1 MNLTCTVSTSH
12 TDSEDAGRELGTA
25 IAQQLGG
32 ERPDAVIVFASS
44 RYAYEPLLRALS
56 SSCSPRI
63 LVGSSSAGEF
73 TQNSFEQGT
82 ACAIAFR
89 SDEMLF
95 SAGLGRGLHEDRKQ
109 AAKAIVSAFVGGR
122 NHDYPFRSALVM
134 TDALA
139 GHADDFVE
147 EMTLM
152 TAGNYKLF
160 GGGAGDDAH
169 FRKTHVFM
177 DTEAVPNAAVA
188 LEIVS
193 KKPIGVGVSHGWEP
207 ASPPFRVTQA
217 DGARLISLN
226 SFPASE
232 VLLEH
237 ARATGQTLQLDNP
250 LPFFLHNVLGIV
262 TDGGFRLRVPLSIEA
277 DGTVVCA
284 ADIPEG
290 ALLHVMKPQG
300 LSAMEATK
308 NALSQLDGMAPA
320 AALFFDCV
328 ATRLRMGKE
337 FGFELKAVEDV
348 LGNGA
353 SFAGCNTY
361 GQIASSEGQFN
372 GFHNCTAVV
381 CVFPR

>member
-1 MNLTCTVSTSH
+1 MHSTCTVSTNLE
-12 TDSEDAGRELGTA
+12 DSLAAGEELGRA
-25 IAQQLGG
+25 IRQKLAG

-44 RYAYEPLLRALS
+44 RYDYEPLLQGLS
-56 SSCSPRI
+56 GSCSPRI
-63 LVGSSSAGEF
+63 LMGSSSAGEF
-73 TQNSFEQGT
+73 THTSFDEGT
-82 ACAIAFR
+82 ACALAFR
-89 SDEMLF
+89 SDEMCF
-95 SAGLGRGLHEDRKQ
+95 AAGVGRGLHEDRKS
-109 AAKAIVSAFVGGR
+109 AAKAIVSTFTGTE

-147 EMTLM
+147 EMTLL

-169 FRKTHVFM
+169 FRKTHVFLG
-177 DTEAVPNAAVA
+177 TEAIPDAAVA
-188 LEIVS
+188 LEIIS
-193 KKPIGVGVSHGWEP
+193 KKPIGVGVCHGWEP
-207 ASPPFRVTQA
+207 ASSPFRVTRA
-217 DGARLISLN
+217 EGMRLISLN
-226 SFPASE
+226 SFPARE
-232 VLLEH
+232 LLVEH
-237 ARATGQTLQLDNP
+237 ARDTGQTLDLDAP

-262 TDGGFRLRVPLSIEA
+262 TDSGFRLRVPLSIEP
-277 DGTVVCA
+277 DGTIVCA

-290 ALLHVMKPQG
+290 ALIHIMKPQD
-300 LSAMEATK
+300 LSALEATR
-308 NALSQLDGMAPA
+308 NALSQLDGEKPGTAI
-320 AALFFDCV
+320 FFDCV

-337 FGFELKAVEDV
+337 FGFELRAVEET
-348 LGNGA
+348 LGVGA